1 MEKHFFSNVEHKN
14 KERVKRIREEIKK
27 NNGYC
32 LCSFTKN
39 EDTKC
44 PCKTFREQTTEG
56 ECHCGRY
63 VKINIKNLS
72 QPIDILEII

>member
-1 MEKHFFSNVEHKN
+1 MRIIEHRN

-32 LCSFTKN
+32 LCSFDKN

-44 PCKTFREQTTEG
+44 ICKAFRENTTLG
-56 ECHCGRY
+56 FCSCGLY
-63 VKINIKNLS
+63 EKVEL
-72 QPIDILEII
+72 

>member
-1 MEKHFFSNVEHKN
+1 MRIVEHRN

-44 PCKTFREQTTEG
+44 ICKAFRENTSLG
-56 ECHCGRY
+56 FCHCRLY
-63 VKINIKNLS
+63 EKVEL
-72 QPIDILEII
+72 

>member
-1 MEKHFFSNVEHKN
+1 MRIVEHKN

-32 LCSFTKN
+32 LCSFDKN

-44 PCKTFREQTTEG
+44 ICKAFRESTTLG
-56 ECHCGRY
+56 FCSCGLY
-63 VKINIKNLS
+63 EKVEL
-72 QPIDILEII
+72 

>member
-1 MEKHFFSNVEHKN
+1 MRIVEHKN

-44 PCKTFREQTTEG
+44 ICKAFRGSTTLG
-56 ECHCGRY
+56 FCSCGLY
-63 VKINIKNLS
+63 EKVEL
-72 QPIDILEII
+72 

>member
-1 MEKHFFSNVEHKN
+1 MRIVEHKN

-32 LCSFTKN
+32 LCSFDKN

-44 PCKTFREQTTEG
+44 ICKAFRERTTLG
-56 ECHCGRY
+56 FCSCGLY
-63 VKINIKNLS
+63 EKVEL
-72 QPIDILEII
+72 